1 MSDVKTV
8 RRILSVALS
17 LFLVAG
23 QSQILYAYQEQP
35 AQGGDAAPAP
45 QSPEQIQALVAPIA
59 LYPDAL
65 VAQVLSAATFP
76 DQVAQAADW
85 MQQHKNLNGQ
95 ALMQEAD
102 KQPWDPSVK
111 ALTAF
116 PSVLENMAKNLSWTS
131 ALGEVFHFQAKDV
144 MTAVQTLRAQ
154 AKAAGNLK
162 SSQQITVVQQSPS
175 TIVIQPANPQVVY
188 VPQYNPTVIY
198 GTPYTTPGY
207 TAGEVA
213 AASVIS
219 FGTGIA
225 IGAMMGGGCCSWGWN
240 TWNVNW
246 HSTTVVYGG
255 HPYYGSAT
263 WHGPYG
269 AYGYHGYGGYGGAAY
284 HGPYGSAATYHGPAG
299 SAGAYQGYGA
309 GGAYHTGAGYQNAW
323 GGAGSRTTSAPDGAV
338 HTSGGGYSNVS
349 GQAYHY
355 GASQTAAGGT
365 AYHGT
370 TNTGQHVAGG
380 TTASGQH
387 WSSSGSGG
395 WAHDNGASA
404 RAASSRGWSS
414 AGASGGFHGRR

>member
-1 MSDVKTV
+1 MSAAKTV
-8 RRILSVALS
+8 RRVLSVALS
-17 LFLVAG
+17 FLLVAAR
-23 QSQILYAYQEQP
+23 SQILYAYQEQQEP
-35 AQGGDAAPAP
+35 PPQGADAAPAP

-65 VAQVLSAATFP
+65 VAQVLSAATSP
-76 DQVAQAADW
+76 DQVAQAQDW
-85 MQQHKNLNGQ
+85 LQGHKNLTGQ
-95 ALMQEAD
+95 NLMKEAD
-102 KQPWDPSVK
+102 KQSWDPSVK

-131 ALGEVFHFQAKDV
+131 ALGEVYHFQPKDV

-207 TAGEVA
+207 SVGDVA
-213 AASVIS
+213 AASVVS
-219 FGTGIA
+219 FGAGIA
-225 IGAMMGGGCCSWGWN
+225 IGAMMSGGCCSWGWN

-269 AYGYHGYGGYGGAAY
+269 AYGYHGYGGYGAA
-284 HGPYGSAATYHGPAG
+284 AYHGPAG
-299 SAGAYQGYGA
+299 SAAAYHGYGP
-309 GGAYHTGAGYQNAW
+309 GGGYHTGAGYQNAY
-323 GGAGSRTTSAPDGAV
+323 GGAASRTTYAPDGAV

-365 AYHGT
+365 AYHGST
-370 TNTGQHVAGG
+370 STGQHYAGG

-387 WSSSGSGG
+387 WNTSGSGG

-404 RAASSRGWSS
+404 RAASSRGWGS
-414 AGASGGFHGRR
+414 AGGAGGFHGRR

>member
-1 MSDVKTV
+1 MSAAKTV
-8 RRILSVALS
+8 RRVLSVLS
-17 LFLVAG
+17 LLLAAG
-23 QSQILYAYQEQP
+23 GSQILYAYQEQQAP
-35 AQGGDAAPAP
+35 PPQGADAAPAP
-45 QSPEQIQALVAPIA
+45 QSAEQIQALVAPIA

-76 DQVAQAADW
+76 DQVAQAEDW
-85 MQQHKNLNGQ
+85 VQQHKNQSGQ
-95 ALMQEAD
+95 DLMKEAD
-102 KQPWDPSVK
+102 KQSWDPSVK

-131 ALGEVFHFQAKDV
+131 ALGEAYHFQPKDV

-198 GTPYTTPGY
+198 GTPYAPPGY
-207 TAGEVA
+207 SAGDVA
-213 AASVIS
+213 AASIIS

-225 IGAMMGGGCCSWGWN
+225 IGAMMSGGCCSWGWN

-269 AYGYHGYGGYGGAAY
+269 AYGYHGYGGYGAAAY
-284 HGPYGSAATYHGPAG
+284 HGAYGSAA
-299 SAGAYQGYGA
+299 GYRGYTA
-309 GGAYHTGAGYQNAW
+309 NGAYHTGGASANAW
-323 GGAGSRTTSAPDGAV
+323 GGAAAHTTYAPDGAV
-338 HTSGGGYSNVS
+338 HTAGSGYSNVS

-355 GASQTAAGGT
+355 GATSTPGGGT
-365 AYHGT
+365 AYHGS
-370 TNTGQHVAGG
+370 TNTGEHVAGG

-387 WSSSGSGG
+387 WGGST
-395 WAHDNGASA
+395 S
-404 RAASSRGWSS
+404 
-414 AGASGGFHGRR
+414 

>member
-1 MSDVKTV
+1 MRDAKAVGRV
-8 RRILSVALS
+8 LS
-17 LFLVAG
+17 LALNLILVAG
-23 QSQILYAYQEQP
+23 GSQILYAYQEQQAP
-35 AQGGDAAPAP
+35 PPQGADAAPAP
-45 QSPEQIQALVAPIA
+45 QSAEQIQALVAPIA

-76 DQVAQAADW
+76 DQVAQAQDW
-85 MQQHKNLNGQ
+85 VQQHKNQSGQ
-95 ALMQEAD
+95 DLMKEAD
-102 KQPWDPSVK
+102 KQSWDPSVK

-131 ALGEVFHFQAKDV
+131 ALGEAYHFQPKDV

-198 GTPYTTPGY
+198 GTPYAPPGY
-207 TAGEVA
+207 SAGDVA
-213 AASVIS
+213 AASIIS

-225 IGAMMGGGCCSWGWN
+225 IGAMMSGGCCSWGWN

-284 HGPYGSAATYHGPAG
+284 HGPAGSAAAYHG
-299 SAGAYQGYGA
+299 YGP
-309 GGAYHTGAGYQNAW
+309 GGAYHTGAGYQNAY
-323 GGAGSRTTSAPDGAV
+323 GGAASRTTYAPDGAV

-370 TNTGQHVAGG
+370 TSTGQYAAGG

-387 WSSSGSGG
+387 WNTSGSGG

-404 RAASSRGWSS
+404 RAASSRGWGS
-414 AGASGGFHGRR
+414 AGGAGGFHGRR